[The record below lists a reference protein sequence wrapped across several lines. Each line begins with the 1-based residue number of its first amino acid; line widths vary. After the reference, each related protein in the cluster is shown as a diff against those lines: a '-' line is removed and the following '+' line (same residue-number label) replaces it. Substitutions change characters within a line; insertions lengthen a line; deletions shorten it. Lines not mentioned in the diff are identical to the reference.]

1 MVFQSEESE
10 PYPSEGGAGE
20 TNVSQEAESIGK
32 SKVARNPNVSK
43 TETSNHECKMEGLEE
58 RLAKLDCEI
67 ATILM
72 GLAIREGPEERMA
85 TLPKAAATI
94 PGRRGILSGPQQA
107 TNKH

>member
-10 PYPSEGGAGE
+10 PYPSEGGAGD

-32 SKVARNPNVSK
+32 SKVAMNVNVSK

-67 ATILM
+67 ATILK

-85 TLPKAAATI
+85 TLRKAAATI
-94 PGRRGILSGPQQA
+94 PGRRGFLAGRSRQRIS
-107 TNKH
+107 H

>member
-10 PYPSEGGAGE
+10 PYPGEGGAGE

-32 SKVARNPNVSK
+32 SKVARNANVSK

-67 ATILM
+67 ATILK

-85 TLPKAAATI
+85 TLRKEKWL
-94 PGRRGILSGPQQA
+94 LSGLQ
-107 TNKH
+107 